1 MLVMESHGGLNE
13 GTLFTAQKNR
23 RVCINTQS
31 QAAGSRVAERRPTLV
46 AVFSFPSHVE
56 RPNPAGPD
64 ALPHQTASS

>member
-1 MLVMESHGGLNE
+1 MDPNGDLNE

-56 RPNPAGPD
+56 RPNPAGPNP
-64 ALPHQTASS
+64 LPHQTASS